1 MLAAEVSV
9 ASSGLGTAP
18 VRRSVAE
25 AESRQRMS
33 EVTND
38 TPKAMTTPMRALT
51 MFIGFSAFTNIE
63 MLARPGPTATKALT
77 CVRPM

>member
-9 ASSGLGTAP
+9 ASLWLGTAP

-63 MLARPGPTATKALT
+63 MLARPGPTATKAFT